1 MIERKFV
8 KENIKENQIKE
19 YISNT
24 LRNVGHSDTKLQRT
38 PLGEK
43 IIVFASRPGLVVGRK
58 GENIKKLTNTLKN
71 KFGLENP
78 QIEIEEV
85 SKQNLNAQIV
95 AERIASTIERF
106 GIQKFKGVGHKTLQD
121 VIDAGA
127 LGVEIIMSGKIPS
140 QRARSWR
147 FYKGYLKKSG
157 ELTNYMNNATTFA
170 VLKTGTIGIKVS
182 IMPPDI
188 KLPDD
193 IKVKDELVVL
203 SDINVADE
211 AAKERKK
218 MKEVK
223 ESEKADGKKGVK
235 KEKKKSVRKES
246 KKSKPKTKKN
256 FDVENKKDT
265 EEKRDS
271 SKGSVEEDLEV

>member
-8 KENIKENQIKE
+8 KEKLKE
-19 YISNT
+19 YQIREYVSDT

-43 IIVFASRPGLVVGRK
+43 IVVSASRPGLVVGRK

-85 SKQNLNAQIV
+85 DNPNLNAQIV

-106 GIQKFKGVGHKTLQD
+106 GIQKFKGIGHKTLQD
-121 VIDAGA
+121 VMNAGA

-157 ELTNYMNNATTFA
+157 DVSNYMLSAITYAN
-170 VLKTGTIGIKVS
+170 LKTGAIGIKVT
-182 IMPPDI
+182 IMPPNL

-193 IKVKDELVVL
+193 VAVKPEEVV
-203 SDINVADE
+203 A
-211 AAKERKK
+211 
-218 MKEVK
+218 
-223 ESEKADGKKGVK
+223 
-235 KEKKKSVRKES
+235 S
-246 KKSKPKTKKN
+246 K
-256 FDVENKKDT
+256 
-265 EEKRDS
+265 
-271 SKGSVEEDLEV
+271 VEEDEKAEK

>member
-1 MIERKFV
+1 MIERKF
-8 KENIKENQIKE
+8 IKENLKEFQIKE
-19 YISNT
+19 YITNT
-24 LRNVGHSDTKLQRT
+24 LKNVGHSETKLQRT

-43 IIVFASRPGLVVGRK
+43 IVVSASRPGLVVGRK

-85 SKQNLNAQIV
+85 GNPNLDAQII

-106 GIQKFKGVGHKTLQD
+106 GIQKFKGVGHKTLHD
-121 VIDAGA
+121 VMSAGA

-157 ELTNYMNNATTFA
+157 DVSNYVLRAMSSAN
-170 VLKTGTIGIKVS
+170 LKTGAIGIKVS
-182 IMPPDI
+182 IMHPTL

-193 IKVKDELVVL
+193 VSVKAEEAENIENDLPEKKVEE
-203 SDINVADE
+203 NV
-211 AAKERKK
+211 
-218 MKEVK
+218 EVK
-223 ESEKADGKKGVK
+223 EKVK
-235 KEKKKSVRKES
+235 K
-246 KKSKPKTKKN
+246 
-256 FDVENKKDT
+256 
-265 EEKRDS
+265 
-271 SKGSVEEDLEV
+271 